1 MAVHKINK
9 LISIIIVN
17 HNGKRWLKD
26 CFETIYSQTYKF
38 FEVIF
43 VDNAS
48 TDDSV
53 DFVSKYYPKVI
64 IINNKYNLGFGR
76 ANNMGVKQ
84 AKGEIIFFLNNDTVL
99 EDETLEKMIFCKIN
113 NNLNIV
119 GPKIL
124 NYEEKEIY
132 DGNKPSIDPT
142 GYLGYG
148 KETFYIDGCA
158 LMIDKYDFLYLGGF
172 DEKYFMYSED
182 IDLCWRTHLYGM
194 KLGVCEKAVIKH
206 FCGGTGGKTQYK
218 ERGSHT
224 VPLIRRY
231 EVEKNNLRNLLKNY
245 RFINLL
251 WVIPLFELQSLG
263 ESILYLLTGNFSACR
278 AVWKAN
284 LWNLRNISDTLA
296 ERKIIQKKRVV
307 GDLQILSMMFFG
319 LNKLLAFYSIGLP
332 KFK

>member
-1 MAVHKINK
+1 MAINKINK

-17 HNGKRWLKD
+17 HNGKKWLKD

-64 IINNKYNLGFGR
+64 IIKNKYNSGFGR
-76 ANNMGVKQ
+76 ANNIAVKQ
-84 AKGEIIFFLNNDTVL
+84 AKGEIIFFLNNDTLL
-99 EDETLEKMIFCKIN
+99 EDETLEKLIFCKIN
-113 NNLNIV
+113 NNLNII

-148 KETFYIDGCA
+148 KKTFYIDGCA
-158 LMIDKYDFLYLGGF
+158 LMIGKYDFLYLGGF

-182 IDLCWRTHLYGM
+182 IDLCWRTHLCGM
-194 KLGVCEKAVIKH
+194 KLGVCEEATIKH

-218 ERGSHT
+218 KKGSHI

-245 RFINLL
+245 RFINLF
-251 WVIPLFELQSLG
+251 WVIPLFEIQSCG
-263 ESILYLLTGNFSACR
+263 ESLVYFFTGNF
-278 AVWKAN
+278 KALTGIWAAN
-284 LWNLRNISDTLA
+284 WWNLFNIRDTWRA
-296 ERKIIQKKRVV
+296 RRIIQAKRVV
-307 GDLQILSMMFFG
+307 GDRKILSLMFFG
-319 LNKLLAFYSIGLP
+319 LNKFLAFRSIGLP